1 MLVITADHLDILHV
15 WHVCWYMELVNRAH
29 GQLAATVATKRIHI
43 TSPREEAV
51 TAPARVIPTE
61 ILRTAVRNVGNL
73 HTHTHHKVLP
83 ITPTDILTSLSKN
96 WMNSITLTHPSVSSS
111 GEKRLSIDSESLDPN
126 CYTYE
131 M

>member
-1 MLVITADHLDILHV
+1 MFVIIADHLDILHV

-73 HTHTHHKVLP
+73 HTHTSQSSSHYSYRHTHLLEQKLDELHHVN
-83 ITPTDILTSLSKN
+83 TSLHVEFRRKEV
-96 WMNSITLTHPSVSSS
+96 IY
-111 GEKRLSIDSESLDPN
+111 RL
-126 CYTYE
+126 
-131 M
+131 